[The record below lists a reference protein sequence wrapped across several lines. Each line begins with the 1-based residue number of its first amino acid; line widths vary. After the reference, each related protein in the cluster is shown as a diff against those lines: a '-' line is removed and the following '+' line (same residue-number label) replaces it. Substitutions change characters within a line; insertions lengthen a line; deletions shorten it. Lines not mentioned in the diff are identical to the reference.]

1 MTTRQQVVAGTRAAA
16 FDDIRELRGSFR
28 RHLVAEARAARTI
41 DIYLKSLNQFTEFLV
56 ERGMPTAASAI
67 KREHVEMYLEDVLA
81 RGNKP
86 STARVRFGSLLQF
99 WRWCE
104 SEGHVPTSPMSRM
117 RPELECSGATRR
129 AAPSSNS

>member
-81 RGNKP
+81 REKSRAPPGFDSGACCSSGDGAKARATSP
-86 STARVRFGSLLQF
+86 RVR
-99 WRWCE
+99 
-104 SEGHVPTSPMSRM
+104 
-117 RPELECSGATRR
+117 
-129 AAPSSNS
+129 